1 MMLLR
6 DNVMIIRNDGWILQE
21 DTHSLKSGPGPDE
34 DNKSNKN
41 NKILIL
47 SQPLSP
53 INPMMNLA
61 PSELSIQP
69 LVKLRLGK
77 TE

>member
-1 MMLLR
+1 M
-6 DNVMIIRNDGWILQE
+6 DPPGGH
-21 DTHSLKSGPGPDE
+21 THSLKSGPGPDE